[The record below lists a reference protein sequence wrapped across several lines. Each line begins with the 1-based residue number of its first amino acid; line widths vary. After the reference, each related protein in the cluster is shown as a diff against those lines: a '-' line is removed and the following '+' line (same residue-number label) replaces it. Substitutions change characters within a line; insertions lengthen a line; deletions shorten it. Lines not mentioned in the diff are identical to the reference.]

1 MWIQNNASPLGGY
14 EGLRDTDVKHFSL
27 LSSIKELH
35 IMGGAPKKRL
45 DI

>member
-14 EGLRDTDVKHFSL
+14 EGLRHTDVKHFSL
-27 LSSIKELH
+27 LSSHKELH
-35 IMGGAPKKRL
+35 IMGGAPEKRL